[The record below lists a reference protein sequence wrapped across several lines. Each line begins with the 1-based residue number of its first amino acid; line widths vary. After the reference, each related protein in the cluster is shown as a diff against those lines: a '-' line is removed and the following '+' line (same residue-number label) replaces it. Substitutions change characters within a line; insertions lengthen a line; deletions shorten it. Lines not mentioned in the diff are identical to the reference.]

1 MTSLH
6 ELFDQTLQSPWIDDL
21 KRSYVDRGGLSELI
35 TKGIRGVTSN
45 PTIMANAIAS
55 TSDYDDQFRELVLG
69 GSSVEEAY
77 WELVIYDILGALD
90 LLRPLYD
97 ASDGGDGFVSLEVAP
112 SLARDTKATI
122 VSARLLHERIARPNL
137 MVKIPATKEGIKAIE
152 EMIAEGRSINV
163 TLIFSLERY
172 AEVVEAYIRGIER
185 LVDRGGDPGKVA
197 SVASFFVSRV
207 DTEVDRRLGST
218 SKLAGRA
225 ALAQA
230 RLAYRYFEEIFGSKR
245 FLSLAEI
252 GARPQRPLWAST
264 STKNPSYPDLLYV
277 EGLIAPQTVNTLPV
291 STMNAFIDH
300 GVARRSI
307 IDGYSADEEMLG
319 ALQSEGVDLEEV
331 TELLEEQ
338 GLGSFSSSFDDLLGQ
353 MEVKAAQLRGQS

>member
-6 ELFDQTLQSPWIDDL
+6 DLFEQTHQSPWIDDL
-21 KRSYVDRGGLSELI
+21 RRSYITQGGLDELI

-55 TSDYDDQFRELVLG
+55 TNEYDDQFRDLVLG

-90 LLRPLYD
+90 TLRPLYD
-97 ASDGGDGFVSLEVAP
+97 ASDAGDGFVSLEVAP
-112 SLARDTKATI
+112 SVARDTQATI
-122 VSARLLHERIARPNL
+122 ASARLLHERIARPNL
-137 MVKIPATKEGIKAIE
+137 MIKIPATKEGVNAIE
-152 EMIAEGRSINV
+152 EMVSEGRSINV

-185 LVDRGGDPGKVA
+185 FVDRGGDPAKVA

-207 DTEVDRRLGST
+207 DTEIDRRLAAASN
-218 SKLAGRA
+218 LLGRA

-230 RLAYRYFEEIFGSKR
+230 RLAYRYFETEFGSKR
-245 FLSLAEI
+245 FLSLMEI

-277 EGLIAPQTVNTLPV
+277 EGLIAPHTVNTLPV
-291 STMNAFIDH
+291 STMNAFLDH
-300 GVARRSI
+300 GVVRRSI
-307 IDGYSADEEMLG
+307 TNDYTADVEMLE
-319 ALQSEGVDLEEV
+319 ALQSEGIDLANV
-331 TELLEEQ
+331 TDLLEDQ
-338 GLGSFSSSFDDLLGQ
+338 GLESFSRSFDDLLVQ
-353 MEVKAAQLRGQS
+353 MEVKAAKLRGQS